1 MSGGLL
7 FIELLESR
15 GTNTEKSRV
24 GSSDLQIFDYERTF
38 KMEKIVNT
46 AIYPNESKKTVVV
59 VITDEYNKKFKG
71 QSWCVEGDTW
81 DIDTGVKIAALKA
94 QLKMVNYYKKQYEKT
109 LEYNTKSYENFKER
123 CIKAIDER
131 IKVLDYIK
139 KDMNSLYDS
148 LD

>member
-1 MSGGLL
+1 
-7 FIELLESR
+7 
-15 GTNTEKSRV
+15 
-24 GSSDLQIFDYERTF
+24 
-38 KMEKIVNT
+38 MEKIVNT

-123 CIKAIDER
+123 CVKAIDER